1 MREVI
6 NASNKNE
13 VIQLYDKLGATFIGL
28 QSEFISKLPKIKAFV
43 FDWDGVFNSGAKGVS
58 SPSSFSEPDISGI
71 NLMRYAYYLLYNEI
85 PSIII
90 ITGEANEN
98 SIKLANRENFNF
110 VYQKVVNKVD
120 ACIDVM
126 SKLNLVAGE
135 VACVFDDFND
145 SSMAKI
151 CSVRYLINR
160 KSSPIFTNYIIQN
173 GYCDYITAQTQPNNP
188 IREIC
193 ELNMA
198 LIGKFDEAVH
208 SRTNFDESYKKFM
221 GKRALIKPE
230 FFALHQ
236 GTFKD
241 VIVTP

>member
-1 MREVI
+1 MKLI
-6 NASNKNE
+6 KDLSNQNQ
-13 VIQLYDKLGATFIGL
+13 VFDLYKELGATFVSP
-28 QSEFISKLPKIKAFV
+28 QSAFSTKLPQIKAFV
-43 FDWDGVFNSGAKGVS
+43 FDWDGVFNSGSKGVGLS
-58 SPSSFSEPDISGI
+58 STFSEPDISGI
-71 NLMRYAYYLLYNEI
+71 NLMRYAYYLLYGEI
-85 PSIII
+85 PAVII

-98 SIKLANRENFNF
+98 SVKLANRENFNF

-151 CSVRYLINR
+151 CALRYLINR
-160 KSSPIFTNYIIQN
+160 PASPLFTSYLVNN
-173 GYCDYITAQTQPNNP
+173 GFCDYITSNIQPNNP

-198 LIGKFDEAVH
+198 IIGKFFEAVD
-208 SRTNFDESYKKFM
+208 SRTSFDETYKKYM
-221 GKRALIKPE
+221 GKRSMIKPD
-230 FFALHQ
+230 FYALHK
-236 GTFKD
+236 GTFTE
-241 VIVTP
+241 VI